1 MATPINRRQFLT
13 TSGLALGAAPFH
25 ALACRNENTDRPV
38 SSSIINNETSHD
50 GYGPLEP
57 VIDQTTGLP
66 LLYLPRNFEY
76 LTFGWTGDPLLDGAP
91 TPGSHDGMGAFSL
104 ASDRLLLIR
113 NHELRRGVKF
123 TDHPVYDV
131 NAGGGT
137 TTIEFNTATGTAG
150 TAWAS
155 LAGTAV
161 NCAGGPTPWGSWLTL
176 SLIHI

>member
-25 ALACRNENTDRPV
+25 ALACRNKNSEQPV
-38 SSSIINNETSHD
+38 SRSVIKNETSHD

-76 LTFGWTGDPLLDGAP
+76 LTFGWTGDPLLDGTP

-123 TDHPVYDV
+123 
-131 NAGGGT
+131 GT
-137 TTIEFNTATGTAG
+137 TLSMT
-150 TAWAS
+150 S
-155 LAGTAV
+155 MLAVEPQLSNSTQPQAPL
-161 NCAGGPTPWGSWLTL
+161 ARPGPA
-176 SLIHI
+176 